1 MSSGTGPV
9 GAAVAADRSGE
20 LSEVADGVFAYVQ
33 PDGSWC
39 VNNAGLIVS
48 DGRAVLVDTAATE
61 ARARRLRAAVLAGG
75 RPVPHAVVNTHSHGD
90 HTFGNFLFPEAVVYA
105 HHETRRE
112 MAAAGLHLTGLW
124 PEVDWGDIQ
133 LVLPHATYRDELT
146 LHAGGLTARL
156 LHLGVAHST
165 NDTAVWVPERRVLFT
180 GDVVM
185 SGVTPFL
192 PMGSVAGSLRAVE
205 RMRALDP
212 AVVVAGHGAV
222 GGAEV
227 LDATEAYLRW
237 VQQLARDGA
246 AAGLTPWE
254 VAREADLGPFAGLL
268 DPERIVPNLHRAFAE
283 EADRAHG
290 EALDMRAVISEMD
303 TLFREMTAYRGAPLA
318 CHA

>member
-1 MSSGTGPV
+1 MSAGM
-9 GAAVAADRSGE
+9 GE
-20 LSEVADGVFAYVQ
+20 DGGGNKGGVLDEVADGVFAYVQ

-39 VNNAGLIVS
+39 VNNAGLLVS
-48 DGRAVLVDTAATE
+48 QGRAVLVDTVATE
-61 ARARRLRAAVLAGG
+61 ARARRLRAAVLAQG
-75 RPVPHAVVNTHSHGD
+75 RPVPSAVVNTHSHGD

-112 MAAAGLHLTGLW
+112 MAAAGLHLTEVW
-124 PEVDWGDIQ
+124 PEVEWGAVQ
-133 LVLPHATYRDELT
+133 VVLPQATYRSELT
-146 LHAGGLTARL
+146 LHVGGLTAEL
-156 LHLGVAHST
+156 IHLEVAHST

-192 PMGSVAGSLRAVE
+192 PMGSVAGSLRAVA

-212 AVVVAGHGAV
+212 AVVVAGHGVV

-227 LDATEAYLRW
+227 LDTTEAYLRW
-237 VQQLARDGA
+237 LQDLAREGVG
-246 AAGLTPWE
+246 AGLTPLE
-254 VAREADLGPFAGLL
+254 VAQEADLGPFAALL

-283 EADRAHG
+283 ERGRAHG
-290 EALDMRAVISEMD
+290 AALDMSAVILEMGAV
-303 TLFREMTAYRGAPLA
+303 FQEMTVYRGARPA

>member
-1 MSSGTGPV
+1 MSAGGP
-9 GAAVAADRSGE
+9 DRAGV
-20 LSEVADGVFAYVQ
+20 LGEVADGVFAYVQ

-48 DGRAVLVDTAATE
+48 GGRSVLVDTAATE
-61 ARARRLRAAVLAGG
+61 ARARSLRSAVVAQG
-75 RPVPHAVVNTHSHGD
+75 RPVPYAVVNTHSHGD
-90 HTFGNFLFPEAVVYA
+90 HTFGNFVFPEAVVHA

-124 PEVDWGDIQ
+124 PEVEWGA
-133 LVLPHATYRDELT
+133 LEVVLPEVTYRDELT
-146 LHAGGLTARL
+146 LHVGSVTARL
-156 LHLGVAHST
+156 IHLEVAHST

-192 PMGSVAGSLRAVE
+192 PMGSVAGSLRAVA

-212 AVVVAGHGAV
+212 AVVVAGHGVV
-222 GGAEV
+222 GGIEV
-227 LDATEAYLRW
+227 LDTTEAYLRW
-237 VQQLARDGA
+237 LQELARQGVS
-246 AAGLTPWE
+246 AGLTAPE

-268 DPERIVPNLHRAFAE
+268 DPERIVPNLYRAFAE
-283 EADRAHG
+283 ERGRAHG
-290 EALDMRAVISEMD
+290 GALDMAAVIAEMD
-303 TLFREMTAYRGAPLA
+303 TVFEEMAAYRGAPLA